1 MPKISK
7 PSTKK
12 TTAKVKKVAAVTKK
26 TTKVI
31 KKIAPTENQ
40 SKGTN

>member
-12 TTAKVKKVAAVTKK
+12 TITKTKKVAAVVQKA
-26 TTKVI
+26 TKVI
-31 KKIAPTENQ
+31 KKT
-40 SKGTN
+40 